1 MRENVIILTVLCSLF
16 FCGCEEHEYTIQM
29 TFDGDVVSR
38 RIVCSENMPE
48 EIRARLKKLY
58 SKQVDKNT
66 YEGAFRENLPDDVGG
81 FGRYVH
87 LGNSMGDVYIYVER
101 FRGDDAQAPDIEKAF
116 DAADYLVDLIIDW
129 LEFELGDN
137 PNFEKLRVFCN
148 EELREDAKNL
158 TVYMWMGNRISD
170 SPEEDTMVRML
181 LYLYERDYFTVGDIS
196 SFVASTNQEAW
207 ILSYIQR
214 LTGRKLGYSNTEEII
229 GELEFLKDK
238 NAAQQSVSRFLKSPK
253 MHDKVLQEARERSGD
268 RNLIIDPNWFDDPNN
283 IGDFLLEKHDIEM
296 ETFFLDFELFGGN
309 PDKINIKLDCPRKPF
324 ETNGEWDEDTKQL
337 SWSERIEADQLPFV
351 CYATIGSPNGAFQI
365 RHFGKVILTD
375 EQLSPYAF
383 WYEGLSKKQKEEW
396 DGFLVSLDPNE
407 DTQSKVKSFRF
418 RDAPQP
424 SPDSDGAVKF
434 LSDLPRNLIIE
445 GMNMNK
451 KDHQEPD
458 SKEPVPEQQQSFT
471 VHPIGKVVKKG
482 GRTFIELEKKY
493 EAGLKGLEKH
503 SYVHVVYWF
512 DRNDTPEKRSILQV
526 NPRGDRKNPLTGV
539 FATHSPFRPNLIAIS
554 RCDIITIK
562 ENVIEI
568 KDIDAF
574 DGSPVV
580 DLKGDFF
587 RFYKPNTR

>member
-1 MRENVIILTVLCSLF
+1 
-16 FCGCEEHEYTIQM
+16 
-29 TFDGDVVSR
+29 
-38 RIVCSENMPE
+38 MPE
-48 EIRARLKKLY
+48 EIRSKLKKLY

-66 YEGAFRENLPDDVGG
+66 YEGSFRENLPDDVGG

-87 LGNSMGDVYIYVER
+87 LGNPMGDVYIYVER
-101 FRGDDAQAPDIEKAF
+101 FRGNDAQAPDIEKAF
-116 DAADYLVDLIIDW
+116 DATDYLVDSIIDW

-158 TVYMWMGNRISD
+158 TVYMWMGNRVSEN
-170 SPEEDTMVRML
+170 PEEDTMVRMM
-181 LYLYERDYFTVGDIS
+181 LYLYERDYFTLGDIS

-207 ILSYIQR
+207 ILSYLRR
-214 LTGRKLGYSNTEEII
+214 LTGKKLGYSNTEEVVE
-229 GELEFLKDK
+229 ELEFLKDR
-238 NAAQQSVSRFLKSPK
+238 NTVQQSVSRFLKSPK
-253 MHDKVLQEARERSGD
+253 MYDKVIQEARERSGD
-268 RNLIIDPNWFDDPNN
+268 SNLIVDPNWFDDSNN
-283 IGDFLLEKHDIEM
+283 IGELLFEIHGIEL
-296 ETFFLDFELFGGN
+296 ETFFLDFEIFGGN

-324 ETNGEWDEDTKQL
+324 ETNGKWDDVTKQL
-337 SWSERIEADQLPFV
+337 SWSKEIEADQLPFV
-351 CYATIGSPNGAFQI
+351 CYATIGTPNGAFQS
-365 RHFGKVILTD
+365 RHFGGVILTD
-375 EQLSPYAF
+375 EQLLPYAF
-383 WYEGLSKKQKEEW
+383 WYEGLSNRQKEEW

-407 DTQSKVKSFRF
+407 GVQSKVKSFRF

-424 SPDSDGAVKF
+424 SPGRDGAAKL

-445 GMNMNK
+445 GMNMHK
-451 KDHQEPD
+451 KDRQEPD
-458 SKEPVPEQQQSFT
+458 SKEPVPAQQQSFT
-471 VHPIGKVVKKG
+471 VYPIGKVEKKD
-482 GRTFIELEKKY
+482 GRTFIVIDKEY

-554 RCDIITIK
+554 RCDIISIR

-574 DGSPVV
+574 DESPVL

-587 RFYKPNTR
+587 RFYRPNTK